1 MSNMIIFPCFIFYL
15 ITINSNKKG
24 VNNMKPEDIIII
36 ISVGRH
42 M

>member
-1 MSNMIIFPCFIFYL
+1 MSNIAIFPYFPFYL
-15 ITINSNKKG
+15 ITIDSNKKG